1 MLIENTL
8 YGEVDKVAIAMN
20 RLRLHEPPEGYYV
33 AFSGGK
39 DSCVVLDL
47 CKRAGVKY
55 DAHYNVTTVDPP
67 ELVKFIREH
76 YPEAWEGRNKPEKS
90 MWDLIIEKRM
100 PPTRLVRYCCQV
112 LKEGG
117 GAKRFV
123 ITGVRHTESVKRAK
137 RRMVETCRNH
147 RSKKYLHPII
157 DWSDAEVWEYIR
169 AYQVPYCSLYDEGFS
184 RLGCIMCPYQGT
196 KGMRRDARR
205 WPQFAKMYE
214 AAFCR
219 MIEKRREDGLPTEW
233 ESGADVMAWWI
244 GSDHRI
250 KENDAQITLFGMRMN
265 EVDV

>member
-1 MLIENTL
+1 MLVENTL
-8 YGEVDKVAIAMN
+8 YGEVDKVTIAMN

-76 YPEAWEGRNKPEKS
+76 YPEAWKGRNKPEKS

-123 ITGVRHTESVKRAK
+123 ITGVRHAESAK
-137 RRMVETCRNH
+137 R
-147 RSKKYLHPII
+147 S
-157 DWSDAEVWEYIR
+157 
-169 AYQVPYCSLYDEGFS
+169 
-184 RLGCIMCPYQGT
+184 
-196 KGMRRDARR
+196 
-205 WPQFAKMYE
+205 
-214 AAFCR
+214 
-219 MIEKRREDGLPTEW
+219 KRRPNH
-233 ESGADVMAWWI
+233 AI
-244 GSDHRI
+244 RN
-250 KENDAQITLFGMRMN
+250 ENG
-265 EVDV
+265 